1 MADKLE
7 FKITLDRNDNPLATI
22 NNFPGLYA
30 EMSKKDLERMAR
42 ELLEIAK
49 KM

>member
-7 FKITLDRNDNPLATI
+7 FKIELDRNEKPIATI

-30 EMSKKDLERMAR
+30 EMSKKELEKMAR